1 MKKTCNKWDLRRN
14 IEFCT
19 RVVAAEWIEEEG
31 KWKITVEKDGQRRDE
46 YADILVSAQGFLR
59 YVCDEAFW

>member
-1 MKKTCNKWDLRRN
+1 MKKTGNKWDLRRN

-31 KWKITVEKDGQRRDE
+31 KWKITVE
-46 YADILVSAQGFLR
+46 
-59 YVCDEAFW
+59 